1 MTAKTNA
8 RKVALVLCG
17 GGSRGAL
24 ELGFYR
30 ALVELGVP
38 IDLIVGSSVGAL
50 NGAFIAA
57 GESADRMSVLWR
69 SIRFR
74 DLFGLNWR
82 ALLSPRR
89 RQHLWQFQVEAFYRA
104 LFASKAI

>member
-1 MTAKTNA
+1 METNSNA
-8 RKVALVLCG
+8 QKVALVLCG

-38 IDLIVGSSVGAL
+38 IDFIVGSSVGAL

-57 GESADRMSVLWR
+57 GVSVERMDELWR

-74 DLFGLNWR
+74 DLFGLN
-82 ALLSPRR
+82 
-89 RQHLWQFQVEAFYRA
+89 
-104 LFASKAI
+104 